1 MKSVLVGFLQG
12 PVAWLLVSS
21 CVSSYLQVRHGLG
34 ASSTV
39 GVSLLAGGFAWAA
52 IGLLASAAGRWRE
65 QFAIR
70 SGAAGVAP
78 VDGRATVL
86 VGTLQPLG
94 TPLRAPLD
102 GTPCVAYHYLI
113 ENDTGAGKKRH
124 VAPVARGT
132 ALTPSLLVTSTGS
145 YRLLVVPEIEAAEPS
160 NTREQQV
167 SGFFDY
173 AGRTTFTPRDGS
185 ADELL
190 AQWDDTDGDYRSD
203 VSYTPLDSI
212 NTSNWVLT
220 QRHVPAGARACVFG
234 RYSRSQGGIV
244 NPLGGVTRIVGGSPE
259 RVAASLRSK
268 SVFRA
273 GLGVVFAAAA
283 TAVMSMFLAS

>member
-1 MKSVLVGFLQG
+1 
-12 PVAWLLVSS
+12 LLVSS
-21 CVSSYLQVRHGLG
+21 CISLYLQAQHGLR
-34 ASSTV
+34 ASWTV

-65 QFAIR
+65 HAAIR

-102 GTPCVAYHYLI
+102 DTPCVAYSYAI
-113 ENDTGAGKKRH
+113 SIDRGSGRRRT
-124 VAPVARGT
+124 VATIARGT
-132 ALTPSLLVTSTGS
+132 GLTPSVVVTSTGS
-145 YRLLVVPEIEAAEPS
+145 YKLLVVPEIEADEPTTS
-160 NTREQQV
+160 REQQL
-167 SGFFDY
+167 SRFLEY
-173 AGRTTFTPRDGS
+173 AGRTTFTPRAGS

-203 VSYTPLDSI
+203 VAYAPLDSI
-212 NTSNWVLT
+212 ATSHWILA
-220 QRHVPAGARACVFG
+220 QRHVPVGTRACVFG

-244 NPLGGVTRIVGGSPE
+244 NPLGGVARIVGGSPE

-273 GLGVVFAAAA
+273 GLGVAFAAAA
-283 TAVMSMFLAS
+283 MTVVSMFLAG